1 MVESKVS
8 LRVLLITSD
17 TIPVTTLRGIITS
30 TYVDDVPPGRAGPL
44 TLGILF
50 TNVSFPIVGI
60 AALCACYR
68 ERHTPMKRRWV
79 YWHGILIAIALT
91 ATAIYYTYWGLI
103 GQRRWTV

>member
-8 LRVLLITSD
+8 LHVLLITSD
-17 TIPVTTLRGIITS
+17 TIPVTTFRDIITS
-30 TYVDDVPPGRAGPL
+30 TYVDDVRLSGPTLL

-79 YWHGILIAIALT
+79 YWHSILIATALT

-103 GQRRWTV
+103 GQRLWTV